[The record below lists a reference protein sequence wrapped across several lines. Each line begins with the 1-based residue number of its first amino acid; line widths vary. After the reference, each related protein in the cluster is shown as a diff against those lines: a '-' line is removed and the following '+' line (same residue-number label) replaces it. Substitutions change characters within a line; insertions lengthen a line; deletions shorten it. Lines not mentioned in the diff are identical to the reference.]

1 MSGPVPG
8 IITSWILGTCWPLAP
23 CPKPAAQQ
31 PQYQQVQPVQ
41 QPSQQ
46 PQVQIYQT
54 RDPNNPAL
62 LEQRYQQVQNIGLS
76 CEQRDLTI
84 NYLEQMVGVQP
95 VDPENLS
102 APQRRL
108 NSAARTKIWQLRT
121 YCR

>member
-8 IITSWILGTCWPLAP
+8 IIASWVLGTCWPLAP
-23 CPKPAAQQ
+23 CTKPADQQ

-41 QPSQQ
+41 QP
-46 PQVQIYQT
+46 QVQIYQT
-54 RDPNNPAL
+54 RDANNPAL
-62 LEQRYQQVQNIGLS
+62 LEQKYQQVQNIGLS

-84 NYLEQMVGVQP
+84 NYLEQMVGVNP
-95 VDPENLS
+95 VDPETLPPS
-102 APQRRL
+102 QRRL